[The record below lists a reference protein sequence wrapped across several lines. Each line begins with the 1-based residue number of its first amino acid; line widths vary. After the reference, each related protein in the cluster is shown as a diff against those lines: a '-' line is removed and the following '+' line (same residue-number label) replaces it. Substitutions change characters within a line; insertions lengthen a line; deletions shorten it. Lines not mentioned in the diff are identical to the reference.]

1 MYLSQ
6 VKAENF
12 RIFGSEADGK
22 NLCLNFKK
30 GLNVLVGE
38 NDAGKTAVLD
48 AIRLCLGTTAHDY
61 YRFTEDDFHKKQ
73 VPVGKDGI
81 ERHGDIAD
89 TLTITCK
96 FEDLSPQEAA
106 PIAEHLITENG
117 QFVFYVTL
125 KVTRNEQDGQPVRY
139 RTYSTLHSGINGS
152 GPSIDGA
159 SREFI
164 RCTYLKALR
173 DADRELSAGKGSRLS
188 QILQASQHMS
198 GQDNDDSEAAIV
210 QLQQPMFSIEN
221 IPFPK
226 TLVGIMRLAEEL
238 IEQNQGIQDTN
249 QDVNDN
255 YLSKLLLAHKQLE
268 GLISIGNRSGLR
280 QVLEKLEALLLH
292 QEDRTPRGL
301 GLKNTLFMATEF
313 LLLRNEGNLPL
324 LLIEEP
330 EAHLHPQM
338 QSRMVDFLI
347 TKTQEKDK
355 PVQVIV
361 SSHSPHY
368 AASVPLE
375 NITILSEGKG
385 YSLARGQ
392 TKLDD
397 SDYAFLE
404 RFLDA
409 TKANL
414 FFAKGVLI
422 VEGDAENL
430 LLPTLAKCL
439 GRDLHEYGVSIVKVG
454 HTGLFRYSRIFQR
467 QSDTESELPVNV
479 ACIGDKDKR
488 SDDQVKDYKTHNE
501 GGQVRVF
508 VSPQKTLEQDLCIVP
523 NGQADTLARYV
534 HAAIYLS
541 GKAPFDDA
549 MRSQLLEEAK
559 QAFDE
564 LTNDDSRPAA
574 IYAKL
579 TGNKSKAETAQH
591 LARLLEEGWP
601 EEDRLS
607 PEQLRQLVPPYL
619 LEAIAY
625 VTKPFEDGDADI

>member
-1 MYLSQ
+1 MYLSE

-12 RIFGSEADGK
+12 RIFGSEADGQ
-22 NLCLNFKK
+22 NLCLKLRK

-61 YRFTEDDFHKKQ
+61 YRFNEDDFHKA
-73 VPVGKDGI
+73 PVAVDN
-81 ERHGDIAD
+81 EDTQHQWEIAD
-89 TLTITCK
+89 TLSITCK
-96 FEDLSPQEAA
+96 FEELSTVEAA
-106 PIAEHLITENG
+106 PIAEHLTTENH
-117 QFVFYVTL
+117 QSVLYVTF
-125 KVTRNEQDGQPVRY
+125 KVTRNEQDGQPVRH
-139 RTYSTLHSGINGS
+139 RTYTTLHSGKNGI

-188 QILQASQHMS
+188 QILLASEHMS
-198 GQDNDDSEAAIV
+198 GQDSDDSEVAIDQV
-210 QLQQPMFSIEN
+210 KTQADITTRN
-221 IPFPK
+221 IPQ

-238 IEQNQGIQDTN
+238 IERNQGIQDTN

-255 YLSKLLLAHKQLE
+255 YLSNLLLAHKQLE

-280 QVLEKLEALLLH
+280 QVLEKLEAFLFH
-292 QEDRTPRGL
+292 QGDRTPRGL

-313 LLLRNEGNLPL
+313 LLLRNEDNLPL

-347 TKTQEKDK
+347 KETQKKEK

-361 SSHSPHY
+361 STHSPHF
-368 AASVPLE
+368 AASVSLE
-375 NITILSEGKG
+375 NITILAEGKG
-385 YSLARGQ
+385 YSLAQHQ
-392 TKLDD
+392 TKLDA

-467 QSDTESELPVNV
+467 QNDTESNLPVAV
-479 ACIGDKDKR
+479 ACIGDKDKK
-488 SDDQVKDYKTHNE
+488 SEDQAEDYKLQNQ
-501 GGQVRVF
+501 GGPVKVF
-508 VSPQKTLEQDLCIVP
+508 VSPVKTLEYDLCIVR
-523 NGQADTLARYV
+523 NEQADTLARYV
-534 HAAIYLS
+534 HAAIHLS
-541 GKAPFDDA
+541 GRQPFDDTK
-549 MRSQLLEEAK
+549 RSDLLAEAK
-559 QAFDE
+559 AAFDDLPNDNNRPATIYEE
-564 LTNDDSRPAA
+564 LTGR
-574 IYAKL
+574 
-579 TGNKSKAETAQH
+579 KSKAETAQH
-591 LARLLEEGWP
+591 LARLFEKGWSEE
-601 EEDRLS
+601 ENLNVEN
-607 PEQLRQLVPPYL
+607 LRNLVPQYL
-619 LEAIAY
+619 LDAIAH
-625 VTKPFEDGDADI
+625 VTKPFECSDGPS

>member
-22 NLCLNFKK
+22 NLCLDFRK

-73 VPVGKDGI
+73 VPVGENGT
-81 ERHGDIAD
+81 EHQWDIAN

-96 FEDLSPQEAA
+96 FEDLLPQEAA
-106 PIAEHLITENG
+106 PVAEHLITENG
-117 QFVFYVTL
+117 QSVLYVTF
-125 KVTRNEQDGQPVRY
+125 KVTRNEQDGQPVRH
-139 RTYSTLHSGINGS
+139 RTYSTLHSGINGN
-152 GPSIDGA
+152 GLSIDGA
-159 SREFI
+159 SRDFI

-188 QILQASQHMS
+188 QILLASRHMS
-198 GQDNDDSEAAIV
+198 GQDSDDSQAAINQV
-210 QLQQPMFSIEN
+210 QNQTGIASSD
-221 IPFPK
+221 IPQ

-238 IEQNQGIQDTN
+238 IEQNQGIEGTN

-255 YLSKLLLAHKQLE
+255 YLSNLLLAHKKLE

-347 TKTQEKDK
+347 KETQKVEK

-361 SSHSPHY
+361 STHSPHF

-375 NITILSEGKG
+375 NMTILAEGKG
-385 YSLARGQ
+385 YPLAQGQ
-392 TKLDD
+392 TELDV

-467 QSDTESELPVNV
+467 RSEEGQLPVAV
-479 ACIGDKDKR
+479 ACIGDRDER
-488 SDDQVKDYKTHNE
+488 TDEQVSQFTEEHE

-523 NGQADTLARYV
+523 DGKADTLARYV
-534 HAAIYLS
+534 HASIYLS
-541 GKAPFDDA
+541 GRVPFDDA
-549 MRSQLLEEAK
+549 KRSLLLEEAQK
-559 QAFDE
+559 AFDE
-564 LTNDDSRPAA
+564 LTDDNRPAA
-574 IYAKL
+574 IYATL

-601 EEDRLS
+601 DEDKLS
-607 PEQLRQLVPPYL
+607 PEQLRQLVPQYL
-619 LEAIAY
+619 LDAIAY
-625 VTKPFEDGDADI
+625 VTKPFEDGDADT